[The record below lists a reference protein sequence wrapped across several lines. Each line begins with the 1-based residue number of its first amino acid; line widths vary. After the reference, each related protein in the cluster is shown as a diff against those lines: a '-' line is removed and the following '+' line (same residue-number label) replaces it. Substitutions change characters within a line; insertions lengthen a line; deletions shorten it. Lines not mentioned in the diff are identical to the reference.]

1 MSHTV
6 YILYSKKDKK
16 LYVGCTSN
24 LKNRIKRHESG
35 QVEAT
40 KHRRPILLVHDE
52 IFENKSEAFNRE
64 RFLKSLWGSRE
75 KNKIKEVWLKHLS
88 EHTDKC
94 SPEHAKGMF

>member
-1 MSHTV
+1 MSYAV

-24 LKNRIKRHESG
+24 LEKRIKRHISG

-40 KHRRPILLVHDE
+40 KHRRPVLLIHNE

-94 SPEHAKGMF
+94 SPEQIEDLF